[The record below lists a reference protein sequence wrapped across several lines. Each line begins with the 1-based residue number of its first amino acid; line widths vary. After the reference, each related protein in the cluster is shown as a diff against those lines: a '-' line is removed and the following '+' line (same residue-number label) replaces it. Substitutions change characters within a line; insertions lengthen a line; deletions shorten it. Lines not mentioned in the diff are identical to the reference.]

1 MWSPEIDD
9 FSLKEQDIPAEFRTD
24 IDHIQV
30 IKMDTDSFLLR
41 LSSRQYD
48 ANVDLYTPWSD
59 WEIETEDLPLPTIM
73 WMFSSHVLE
82 KSAVDE
88 YRWSAAM
95 RE

>member
-9 FSLKEQDIPAEFRTD
+9 FSLKEQDMLAEFRTD

-30 IKMDTDSFLLR
+30 LKMDTDLFLLR
-41 LSSRQYD
+41 CSSRQYD
-48 ANVDLYTPWSD
+48 SNVDLYTPWSD
-59 WEIETEDLPLPTIM
+59 WETESKNLPLPNIM
-73 WMFSSHVLE
+73 WAFSSLVLE

-95 RE
+95 RG

>member
-24 IDHIQV
+24 IDHLQV
-30 IKMDTDSFLLR
+30 IMMDTGVFLLR
-41 LSSRQYD
+41 SSSRQYD
-48 ANVDLYTPWSD
+48 SKVDLYTPWSD
-59 WEIETEDLPLPTIM
+59 WEIESKDLPLPTIM
-73 WMFSSHVLE
+73 WMFSSLVLE